1 MIVFRYGILL
11 FALLLSVSVAGFAQ
25 AASEGFFIIKQGDYS
40 QPIEPFRQDGAASIF
55 YNFQNDQ
62 SNSGF
67 EVPERSLL
75 AVHVDRLTGNISLI
89 MIHSSPQNPL
99 GGSVSFSID
108 GLPPTTTMDLQDDF
122 TDSYVFSPPTLQA
135 SWTWLPEHNDGLVLG
150 NLGTDFEITITP
162 NFISGI
168 TEWNYLDGSTRIP
181 TAFPSM
187 TEPVTII
194 GTLNA
199 PPVANFTVTPT
210 TLNRNVGA
218 TFDASDS
225 VDTDGTIVKYEWD
238 FNDDGVFEIDTAS
251 PTVQHV
257 FTEGG
262 SATVTLRVTDNTG
275 GSSVIRQTFI
285 IADEVVSARRTIS
298 TPQAL
303 PGLAFR
309 VTVEL
314 NVRADVNGLG
324 LDEILP
330 PGWEVTPIDN
340 AGATFKR
347 SENQWVFPSVL
358 RAGEIRRIVYDVTIR
373 AENTGVGPLPVDL
386 NIQGEVDS
394 AAPAFR
400 SPVFGEDMVEITS
413 CLSIPVA
420 LAHMNPSTDV
430 VDLRTDEDLSL
441 DQLQRAVTFWIEEI
455 SVPQTCD
462 ALIDIELLKEITARE
477 TMSIP
482 VDQALQSVDFNGGGS
497 PFVSRDILTPLP
509 FHQLYLP
516 ATGGDRFTVELLIVA
531 DADYSGFAIS
541 ENMPE
546 SWRLQP
552 VDNDGAVYNPR
563 TREWL
568 FTDRL
573 IKDETR
579 KIVYEVIVPSD
590 ESNTTFSITGV
601 ASSAAPTFQ
610 RAIDNDTVV
619 EIVEC
624 LAIDVAVAH
633 LDTDTET
640 IDITLSNQINFN
652 QIQVAIA
659 FWLEDQEVVGTCGQ
673 VIDFEEI
680 KSLIAHWL
688 TDTPVD
694 AALGTTNFGDN
705 S

>member
-25 AASEGFFIIKQGDYS
+25 TASEGFFIIKQGDYS
-40 QPIEPFRQDGAASIF
+40 QPLEPFRQDGSAAIF

-75 AVHVDRLTGNISLI
+75 ALHVDGLTGNVSLV

-99 GGSVSFSID
+99 GGSMSFSID
-108 GLPPTTTMDLQDDF
+108 GLPLTATMDLQDDF

-168 TEWNYLDGSTRIP
+168 TEWNYLDGATRIP
-181 TAFPSM
+181 NTFPSM
-187 TEPVTII
+187 TEPITII
-194 GTLNA
+194 GTLNS
-199 PPVANFTVTPT
+199 PPVAQFTVSPT
-210 TLNRNVGA
+210 TLNRNVSA

-225 VDTDGTIVKYEWD
+225 TDTDGTVVQYEWD
-238 FNDDGVFEIDTAS
+238 FNDDGVFEINTTS

-257 FTEGG
+257 FDVGG
-262 SATVTLRVTDNTG
+262 SATVTLRVTDDTG
-275 GSSVIRQTFI
+275 GTSIFRQTFLV
-285 IADEVVSARRTIS
+285 ADEVVSARRTIS
-298 TPQAL
+298 TPQTL

-373 AENTGVGPLPVDL
+373 ANNTGVGPLPVNL
-386 NIQGEVDS
+386 NIQGDVDS

-400 SPVFGEDMVEITS
+400 TPVFGEDQVEITS
-413 CLSIPVA
+413 CLAIPVA
-420 LAHMNPSTDV
+420 LAHMDPSTDV
-430 VDLRTDEDLSL
+430 VDLRTDEDLSF
-441 DQLQRAVTFWIEEI
+441 DQLQRAVTFWIEEV

-462 ALIDIELLKEITARE
+462 ALIEIEMLKELAARE
-477 TMSIP
+477 TLSIP
-482 VDQALQSVDFNGGGS
+482 VDQALQSVNFSGGN
-497 PFVSRDILTPLP
+497 PFVSRSILTPLP

-516 ATGGDRFTVELLIVA
+516 ATGGDRFTVEVEIVA
-531 DADYSGFAIS
+531 DEDYNGFAIS

-573 IKDETR
+573 LKGEIR
-579 KIVYEVIVPSD
+579 KIVYEVLVPSD
-590 ESNTTFSITGV
+590 EANSTFSVTGV
-601 ASSAAPTFQ
+601 ASSVAPSFQ

-624 LAIDVAVAH
+624 LAVDVAVAH
-633 LDTDTET
+633 LNTDNET

-673 VIDFEEI
+673 VIGFEEI
-680 KSLIAHWL
+680 KSLIAYWL

-694 AALGTTNFGDN
+694 EPLGVSFGNN
-705 S
+705 SN